1 MRVSVILTQ
10 LLFLSVSASYA
21 MAQETDRFTLER
33 SGDNFVRMD
42 RQTGEMSI
50 CQERSGQLVCK
61 LAADERSAFEKEVDA
76 LEQRV
81 MALDERVVKLETS
94 RAVRLDEALPS
105 DEQIDR
111 TVETMGK
118 FLRGFM
124 GIMKDLD
131 KETGGQAPSADPQK
145 T

>member
-1 MRVSVILTQ
+1 MRHAVIFTQ

-21 MAQETDRFTLER
+21 MAEENERYTLER
-33 SGDNFVRMD
+33 SGDSFVRMD

-50 CQERSGQLVCK
+50 CEERSGQLVCK
-61 LAADERSAFEKEVDA
+61 LAADERAAFQDEVDS
-76 LEQRV
+76 LESRLK
-81 MALDERVVKLETS
+81 ALDERVVKLETS
-94 RAVRLDEALPS
+94 RPARLDQALPS
-105 DEQIDR
+105 DEQIDK

-131 KETGGQAPSADPQK
+131 EQTGDGAPKVDPQK